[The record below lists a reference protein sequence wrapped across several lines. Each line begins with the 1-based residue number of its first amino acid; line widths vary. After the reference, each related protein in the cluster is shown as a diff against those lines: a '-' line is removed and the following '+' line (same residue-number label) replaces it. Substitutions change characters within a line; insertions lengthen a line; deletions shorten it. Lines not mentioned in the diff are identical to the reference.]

1 MLKTMTLIIGL
12 IGLSLAG
19 CAMAQGSMPAATADT
34 NKGKALVDASS
45 MTLYAFD
52 KDSVG
57 KSACN
62 GPCAQNWPAFKAT
75 DAAAPAGWSKI
86 KRDDGTM
93 QWAYKDR
100 PRDRR
105 KIGGRN
111 IVGLDPIGSEA
122 GAGRCPTRNSPRLRH
137 APRRPAPDNV
147 TPPNLAAVP
156 AVTGGKPIT

>member
-1 MLKTMTLIIGL
+1 MLKTMTLMTGL

-19 CAMAQGSMPAATADT
+19 CAMAQGGMPAATADT
-34 NKGKALVDASS
+34 SKGKALVDASG

-62 GPCAQNWPAFKAT
+62 GPCAQNWPAFNAT

-100 PRDRR
+100 PLYTFANDTGPADT
-105 KIGGRN
+105 KGDGFLN
-111 IVGLDPIGSEA
+111 
-122 GAGRCPTRNSPRLRH
+122 GAWHIAQP
-137 APRRPAPDNV
+137 
-147 TPPNLAAVP
+147 
-156 AVTGGKPIT
+156 

>member
-19 CAMAQGSMPAATADT
+19 CAMAQGSMPAATTDT
-34 NKGKALVDASS
+34 NKGKALVDASG

-62 GPCAQNWPAFKAT
+62 GPCAQNWPTFKAT

-100 PRDRR
+100 PLYTFAKDT
-105 KIGGRN
+105 
-111 IVGLDPIGSEA
+111 GSA
-122 GAGRCPTRNSPRLRH
+122 DTKGDGFLNGAWHIAQP
-137 APRRPAPDNV
+137 
-147 TPPNLAAVP
+147 
-156 AVTGGKPIT
+156 